1 MSKLLLLIVLGHT
14 LCLYA
19 GENKEVKNYS
29 NRDVIA
35 NLPLIIMALL
45 VYFFT
50 KNIFSCIC
58 YNKYDQYQA
67 KWQNLS

>member
-1 MSKLLLLIVLGHT
+1 MLEK
-14 LCLYA
+14 
-19 GENKEVKNYS
+19 KKVKNYS

-50 KNIFSCIC
+50 KNIFRCIC

-67 KWQNLS
+67 KGQNLS

>member
-1 MSKLLLLIVLGHT
+1 MLEK
-14 LCLYA
+14 
-19 GENKEVKNYS
+19 KKVKNYS

-50 KNIFSCIC
+50 KNIFRCIF

-67 KWQNLS
+67 KGQNLS